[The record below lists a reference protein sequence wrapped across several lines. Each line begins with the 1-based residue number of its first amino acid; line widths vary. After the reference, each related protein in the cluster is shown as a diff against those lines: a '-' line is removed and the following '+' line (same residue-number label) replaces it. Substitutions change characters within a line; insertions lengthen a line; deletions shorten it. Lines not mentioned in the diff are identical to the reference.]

1 MENKYSINI
10 FWSDEDNCFIATI
23 PEFPNLSAFGGNL
36 EEVIAESKQVLGMAI
51 ESLARDGIPIP
62 EPKIYIPQEY
72 SGQVRLRMPKSLHG
86 ELVST
91 AEKEGVS
98 LNTHMISLLSKN
110 NTVCLIREDIK
121 IELEKLIKHQDE
133 NFSVLHRKIGRQE
146 KEEENA
152 QGWANDSWRLNK
164 SQKTQIIV
172 N

>member
-10 FWSDEDNCFIATI
+10 FWSDEDNCFVATI

-36 EEVIAESKQVLGMAI
+36 EEVVADAKQVLGMAI
-51 ESLARDGIPIP
+51 ESLTRDGIAIP
-62 EPKIYIPQEY
+62 QPQKYNTQEY

-86 ELVST
+86 ELAST

-110 NTVCLIREDIK
+110 NSAFSIREDIK
-121 IELEKLIKHQDE
+121 CELNKLIRHQDE
-133 NFSVLHRKIGRQE
+133 HFGVLHRRIGEQKSEKIIQSWPDKSWNLSKSE
-146 KEEENA
+146 KP
-152 QGWANDSWRLNK
+152 
-164 SQKTQIIV
+164 QIIV